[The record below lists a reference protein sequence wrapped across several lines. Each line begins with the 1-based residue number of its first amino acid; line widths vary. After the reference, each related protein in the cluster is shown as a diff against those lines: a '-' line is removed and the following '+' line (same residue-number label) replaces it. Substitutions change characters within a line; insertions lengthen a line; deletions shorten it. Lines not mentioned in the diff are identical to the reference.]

1 MTFEGFMRG
10 AILLVT
16 FFTFAGIVFWAYRPA
31 NRTRFEDD
39 GLLAFEDDE
48 IEAFQ
53 SESETIDR
61 GKTA

>member
-10 AILLVT
+10 TIMLVT
-16 FFTFAGIVFWAYRPA
+16 FSTFLGICFWAYRPA

-48 IEAFQ
+48 IEELQ
-53 SESETIDR
+53 SSSENIGP
-61 GKTA
+61 GKSA